1 MKERKKGLEFLQEV
15 AQKISD
21 RSKQDSPILPEEVID
36 LFKDTLESMTTV
48 RIVEMPIFM
57 PILIEMEDEFYTARS
72 YGYNRC
78 KGLGRSEEEAI
89 QNLKED
95 INLFNESC
103 INAEKKMQIADIVN
117 NVFPKGS
124 F

>member
-1 MKERKKGLEFLQEV
+1 MKESQKDLDFLQEV
-15 AQKISD
+15 AKKISD
-21 RSKQDSPILPEEVID
+21 RSKQNSPILPEEVFD

-57 PILIEMEDEFYTARS
+57 PVLIEKEEEFYTARS

-78 KGLGRSEEEAI
+78 KGIGRNEEDAI
-89 QNLKED
+89 QNLKEE
-95 INLFNESC
+95 INLYNRSC
-103 INAEKKMQIADIVN
+103 INAEKKMHIEDIVN
-117 NVFPKGS
+117 NIFPKGS